1 MSNNYHTNPDYMLLS
16 RYFSGEASPEEAIQ
30 LEEWLAA
37 SSTNKQQF
45 EQLSKV
51 WSTISSEQAC
61 IIPAKEVFFK
71 QLKERFPQPHT
82 GKTISLTNKIMWA
95 KIAAGIIIIAGAVLL
110 FTVLHK
116 NVHPQSVIAI
126 TRQTQQSILND
137 TLPDGTI
144 AVIGNNSRLQY
155 PNQFA
160 QANREV
166 ILNGEAWFNVTS
178 NPAQPFIITA
188 GPLHIKV
195 IGTSFNVRTNN
206 DIIEVAVKTGI
217 VCMYNNT
224 DSLTVT
230 ARQKGIYQ
238 ISTRRFAI
246 KEKFNPNEVA
256 YATKYFNFENATLK
270 EITGQLQKAYGIKII
285 ISNKNLENCTLSS
298 SFDNKPI
305 EYIFDVLAM
314 TLNIK
319 YRIEQKTVYISG
331 SISCTY

>member
-1 MSNNYHTNPDYMLLS
+1 MSNNNHTNPDYMLLG

-30 LEEWLAA
+30 LEEWLATDSA
-37 SSTNKQQF
+37 NKQQF

-51 WSTISSEQAC
+51 WSTISSEEAC
-61 IIPAKEVFFK
+61 IIPDKEAFLN
-71 QLKERFPQPHT
+71 QLRERFPQAHT
-82 GKTISLTNKIMWA
+82 TKTVSLINKLTWL
-95 KIAAGIIIIAGAVLL
+95 KIAASIIFIAGAVLL
-110 FTVLHK
+110 FTVLRN
-116 NVHPQSVIAI
+116 NVQPQSAIAI
-126 TRQTQQSILND
+126 TRQTQQNILND
-137 TLPDGTI
+137 TLPDGSQ
-144 AVIGNNSRLQY
+144 AVISNNSRLQY
-155 PNQFA
+155 PTEFNEA
-160 QANREV
+160 SREV
-166 ILNGEAWFNVTS
+166 ILNGEAWFNVTP

-195 IGTSFNVRTNN
+195 IGTSFNVRTIN
-206 DIIEVAVKTGI
+206 DIIEVSVKTGI
-217 VCMYNNT
+217 VRMYNDT

-230 ARQKGIYQ
+230 ARQKGTYQ
-238 ISTRRFAI
+238 ISTRQFVL

-270 EITGQLQKAYGIKII
+270 EITDQLQKAYGLKII

-314 TLNIK
+314 TLNIQ
-319 YRIEQKTVYISG
+319 YRIEQKKVYISG